1 MDPLTIALSGMRSAE
16 LRLAASAHNVANL
29 ATSSF
34 RPLRA
39 TQVSLSGG
47 GSAAQ
52 VRQEA
57 SPREVDLAR
66 EIVDQ
71 MTASLQF
78 DASLRVIDVTARMRG
93 SLVDLLA

>member
-1 MDPLTIALSGMRSAE
+1 MDPLTVAASGMRSAE

-29 ATSSF
+29 GTASF

-39 TQVSLSGG
+39 TQVSLASG

-52 VRQEA
+52 VRQERD
-57 SPREVDLAR
+57 PREVDLAR

-78 DASLRVIDVTARMRG
+78 EASARVVDVAAKTRG
-93 SLVDLLA
+93 TLLDLLA